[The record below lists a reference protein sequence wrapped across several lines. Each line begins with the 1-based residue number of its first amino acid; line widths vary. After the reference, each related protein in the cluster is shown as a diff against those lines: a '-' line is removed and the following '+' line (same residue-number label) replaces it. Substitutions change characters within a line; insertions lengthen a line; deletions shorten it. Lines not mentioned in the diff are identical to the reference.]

1 MAGRRAV
8 LDLQPQTES
17 CTAVSSKATLSLGGA
32 RSVSSSVPGPPT
44 SEPVASCSGA
54 AFWSPQEPTCVLGG
68 RVLQPPL
75 CHWPALSS
83 CVPVGLLIL
92 QVGDA
97 DFHLRVWSG
106 LSGLSPGLSP
116 ALGLPGGW
124 RPALAVWFAHAAVN
138 APPWNHTRHTHFC
151 PPCRCWGRGRHSP
164 GLQSAS

>member
-8 LDLQPQTES
+8 LGLQPQTES
-17 CTAVSSKATLSLGGA
+17 CTAVSSKATLSLGGTRTPNFRA
-32 RSVSSSVPGPPT
+32 GGFMLRCWLLEPPGAHLCLGGQGPAATSVPL
-44 SEPVASCSGA
+44 ACSVQLCACGLTYP
-54 AFWSPQEPTCVLGG
+54 SGG
-68 RVLQPPL
+68 
-75 CHWPALSS
+75 
-83 CVPVGLLIL
+83 
-92 QVGDA
+92 DT

-138 APPWNHTRHTHFC
+138 APAWNHTRHTHFS
-151 PPCRCWGRGRHSP
+151 PPCRCWGAGRGRHSP